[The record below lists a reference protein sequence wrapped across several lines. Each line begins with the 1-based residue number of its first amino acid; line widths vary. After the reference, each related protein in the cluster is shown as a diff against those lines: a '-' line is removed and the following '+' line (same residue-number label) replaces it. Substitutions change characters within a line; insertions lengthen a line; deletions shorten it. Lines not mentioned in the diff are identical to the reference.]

1 MKVINYVM
9 NLYQIIK
16 DFRDLEFLY
25 VVENFFL
32 MQRSNIFCLHKS
44 HAFIIYLKIMLII
57 NRREC
62 YSMCL
67 LLLLVL
73 RSMNSS

>member
-25 VVENFFL
+25 VVENFFFNAI
-32 MQRSNIFCLHKS
+32 RSNILF
-44 HAFIIYLKIMLII
+44 A
-57 NRREC
+57 
-62 YSMCL
+62 
-67 LLLLVL
+67 
-73 RSMNSS
+73 